1 MSSKRLLLNAQ
12 FSLLPCRLALEMQQA
27 PQMTFIV
34 EGQVLSW
41 NEKGPLQSDD
51 YFLSVRILLHS
62 WAPFYV
68 CFAHRTC
75 MQSHYINTGSC
86 PLHTHRHTHRVYMHR
101 AVCRTSAV
109 CSMIWW
115 KTWADRSRTDQWINL
130 GPCDIYGCLCMC
142 RGERGAA
149 DWNGSNDWMRGRKGT
164 GWRGCEGREGELCD
178 VDEVVWKERRRS
190 GGFRALAR
198 ALQNCVHWV
207 WSKYNTWI
215 RGGNFISSVKNQ
227 TILIF
232 ILGSV
237 GVLKL
242 LESSA
247 CGEWDA
253 GDRAGPASQERM
265 LVTGGRR
272 QTDMGCGALCP
283 PGRTS
288 ACNLS
293 PICSTGQ
300 EACSYLL
307 CYPYLTK
314 RMDTHPHFMTV
325 DWGGGGV
332 EWCVVRR
339 LGMPFNP
346 FQCARNVTKWNLLCK
361 KGWAKSC
368 SMQNPS
374 RGVN

>member
-1 MSSKRLLLNAQ
+1 MLNSVYYHAGLHWKYNRLHRWH
-12 FSLLPCRLALEMQQA
+12 SLLKARFYHGMRKVPFSWMITFCQSGYCCTAEPHFMFALPIGHA
-27 PQMTFIV
+27 CNLII
-34 EGQVLSW
+34 SI
-41 NEKGPLQSDD
+41 
-51 YFLSVRILLHS
+51 R
-62 WAPFYV
+62 
-68 CFAHRTC
+68 AHVPYT
-75 MQSHYINTGSC
+75 
-86 PLHTHRHTHRVYMHR
+86 HTHRHTHRVYMHR